1 MAKHEIYFCHGG
13 EQRTKPPPLE
23 LILYG
28 IGEDDPEKVEEA
40 GRKYGEWLIRNASGN
55 WTRGMR
61 KAFMESPVMG
71 VEHEP
76 EGSKNEGHQH
86 DHSVGGGS
94 QPT

>member
-23 LILYG
+23 LILYSM
-28 IGEDDPEKVEEA
+28 EDDPAAVEEA
-40 GRKYGEWLIRNASGN
+40 GRRYGKWLIQNASGN
-55 WTRGMR
+55 WTRGLR
-61 KAFMESPVMG
+61 KAFEEYPVMG
-71 VEHEP
+71 VEYNE

-94 QPT
+94 QST